1 MNLIL
6 FLLLAALFV
15 ALTPGVLVSL
25 PKGGKRLT
33 VAAVH
38 GLLFA
43 LIWSL
48 IRSPLARLTSVFDIQ
63 IGGRMMEAMENE
75 TPVEEETEE
84 EKEKKKKAQE
94 ETVV

>member
-1 MNLIL
+1 MNLVL

-15 ALTPGVLVSL
+15 ALTPGVLLSL

-33 VAAVH
+33 VAIVH

-48 IRSPLARLTSVFDIQ
+48 VRTPLARVTRMFDIQ
-63 IGGRMMEAMENE
+63 IGGTMMEAMENGSE
-75 TPVEEETEE
+75 EEETEE
-84 EKEKKKKAQE
+84 EKKKREEQEAENAAQ
-94 ETVV
+94 

>member
-1 MNLIL
+1 MNLVL

-15 ALTPGVLVSL
+15 ALTPGVLLSL

-33 VAAVH
+33 VAIVH

-48 IRSPLARLTSVFDIQ
+48 IRTPLARVTRMFDIQ
-63 IGGRMMEAMENE
+63 IGGTTMEAMENGE
-75 TPVEEETEE
+75 EEETEE
-84 EKEKKKKAQE
+84 EKKKREEEAEQAAQ
-94 ETVV
+94 